1 MLHGFEHNEDAVILR
16 MPPQGMALV
25 QTVDVLGPLGN
36 NPRLFGQVAAA
47 NALSD
52 VYAVG
57 GTPWSA
63 MNIAA
68 FPAQEV
74 PLSVFAEILAG
85 GLEKIV
91 EAGAV
96 LAGGHTLEDAE
107 IKYGLS
113 VTGYVD
119 PEAIASNAGLRP
131 GDALVLTKPLGTGV
145 LATAIKAEWE
155 GSGKAEAELYRWATR
170 LNANAAE
177 VLRAMRLRAATD
189 VTGFGLGGHLLEMAR
204 GSGVTVELD
213 AGALPLMEGVE
224 DFASDGLIP
233 AGSYANRRHCACR
246 TLVMPGVDSLRAALA
261 FDAQTSGGLVLAVPA
276 ERVEEAQERLGA
288 LGEPAWAIGRVL
300 ALREG
305 EQLILS

>member
-1 MLHGFEHNEDAVILR
+1 
-16 MPPQGMALV
+16 MALV

-119 PEAIASNAGLRP
+119 PEAVASNAGLRP

-145 LATAIKAEWE
+145 LATAVKAEWE
-155 GSGKAEAELYRWATR
+155 GGEKAEAELYRWATR

-213 AGALPLMEGVE
+213 AGILPLMEGVE

-276 ERVEEAQERLGA
+276 ERVEEACERLGS

-300 ALREG
+300 PLREG